1 MSLTQISDG
10 RGEVGTAN
18 TTLPQRECWKLG
30 NRNCLETPCTPLY
43 SVVLHVLY
51 CTNHQTSA
59 CFNHSLRPVQDAE
72 NQFSRVSPF
81 SPRRMGKRMVLEFD
95 DMSSC
100 STIRVTVP
108 HQCVVLRSKSPP
120 TSTAFKLEQNKQLN
134 LELNGWL

>member
-30 NRNCLETPCTPLY
+30 NKNCLETPCTPLY

-72 NQFSRVSPF
+72 NQFFRVSPF
-81 SPRRMGKRMVLEFD
+81 SPRRMEKRMVQCNSTICRHVPQSELLLFHINVL
-95 DMSSC
+95 C
-100 STIRVTVP
+100 STP
-108 HQCVVLRSKSPP
+108 KALPP
-120 TSTAFKLEQNKQLN
+120 PRPSNWNKISN
-134 LELNGWL
+134 